1 MLNRPFFRKYRD
13 QHRPLFISYSRVVK
27 RIKEVFDMFNFNENP
42 GYIGHSRSKRSQLAI
57 KHFEVPLSMID
68 RDMIES
74 LTDNLLSK
82 KEISQKQANWL
93 KRIPIYVWKSQ
104 TPTSFHHTGLYFNAT
119 NHYDLKLYA
128 EEFLKDKSLVQD
140 SINEHRKSKKAKA
153 AGVNYTFAT
162 YKHNVWSRRRHLI
175 GKEYGLGF
183 IEEGSNKLIPMIS
196 HNPRGSMFGRDKS
209 YSLLN
214 SRNLDY
220 DEFNKFSELIKEYP
234 EYLSAKK
241 KIQEELK
248 YHKLQI
254 K

>member
-1 MLNRPFFRKYRD
+1 
-13 QHRPLFISYSRVVK
+13 
-27 RIKEVFDMFNFNENP
+27 MFNFYGNS
-42 GYIGHSRSKRSQLAI
+42 GYIGHSRSKRSQQAI

-82 KEISQKQANWL
+82 KAISQKQANWL
-93 KRIPIYVWKSQ
+93 KRIPLYVWKSQ
-104 TPTSFHHTGLYFNAT
+104 APTSYHHTGLYFNAT

-140 SINEHRKSKKAKA
+140 SINEHSKSKKEKA
-153 AGVNYTFAT
+153 AGINYTFAT
-162 YKHNVWSRRRHLI
+162 YEHKVWSRRRHLI
-175 GKEYGLGF
+175 GKEHGLGF
-183 IEEGSNKLIPMIS
+183 IEEGSNKLIPLIS

-209 YSLLN
+209 YYLLN

-220 DEFNKFSELIKEYP
+220 DEFNKFSDLTKEHPEYVSIKE
-234 EYLSAKK
+234 

-248 YHKLQI
+248 HRKLQI